1 MAIQEETFET
11 DVSFILFVHSVI
23 RYVVNMDQYV
33 ERLGTIRLGKKRK
46 IIKIIPIFVCL
57 NMPDISLCRSVNS
70 FGLRCFL
77 GRGCGLFICLYKV

>member
-33 ERLGTIRLGKKRK
+33 ERLGMIRLGKKRK
-46 IIKIIPIFVCL
+46 IIKIIPIFV
-57 NMPDISLCRSVNS
+57 
-70 FGLRCFL
+70 
-77 GRGCGLFICLYKV
+77 